1 MTNGPTRRKSAYV
14 MRANDPNASALQS
27 EFVNETSDVLCRVTT
42 NESTILLSNFNA
54 HVWNG
59 AGVWKGVIGRHDDTD
74 INDNGKILL

>member
-1 MTNGPTRRKSAYV
+1 